1 MDPTIVVLLIAV
13 GGAIAAGAA
22 VLGVFALADFVL
34 SRLAR
39 RRNANGA
46 QDTVPQEQSSVYGD
60 RPSTARRSGAK
71 TEHLDPVRVQHLIV
85 ELHRTRS
92 ILLGWLSV
100 LEAFALGDAWRAT
113 ALRAELGDINT
124 CDISL
129 VGDANV
135 IATYQLTVDMLRNQ
149 AGRGLPP
156 EVASDMASIRVRLLT
171 ALAEQERRLN
181 HGEKPV
187 IAEPL
192 VHLDLWGPPRP
203 ITEVTIRPPT
213 PTLQPLL
220 GDSSTSSPALSDQPV
235 AEPPIVVR
243 PVTVGLPALLDGPR
257 ETTSALLNPPT
268 PSPVP
273 TPAGPAL
280 ATAKPPIA
288 RRAKPQPASTQAIAQ
303 PRATKA
309 PAPRAAA
316 RAAAAAVPP
325 PSAKATAR
333 PATKSTAPAA
343 TKPATVVEA
352 APSKPARRIAP
363 APAPAPAPALAPH
376 LVPTAVPTPRSV
388 RTVAKPAP
396 LGAPSTAPVAVSRPT
411 QVLASRPVPI
421 GASKPIA
428 PGPRPAARATL
439 GPMSQSASSPG
450 GKAPTRPTSKRSEP

>member
-1 MDPTIVVLLIAV
+1 MQETVLLLV
-13 GGAIAAGAA
+13 AAGG
-22 VLGVFALADFVL
+22 VLFCVLALADAVL
-34 SRLAR
+34 AARAR
-39 RRNANGA
+39 RRDANGV
-46 QDTVPQEQSSVYGD
+46 QDRVPQPQASIYGD
-60 RPSTARRSGAK
+60 RPGSARRSGAK

-149 AGRGLPP
+149 AGRGLPAD
-156 EVASDMASIRVRLLT
+156 VASEMASIRVRLLT

-203 ITEVTIRPPT
+203 ITEVMIRPPT
-213 PTLQPLL
+213 PTSQPLL
-220 GDSSTSSPALSDQPV
+220 GDSSTSSPAPSGLPA
-235 AEPPIVVR
+235 AEPPLVVQ
-243 PVTVGLPALLDGPR
+243 PITVGLPALLDGPR
-257 ETTSALLNPPT
+257 ETTPALLNPPS
-268 PSPVP
+268 PSPAP
-273 TPAGPAL
+273 TTVGPEP

-288 RRAKPQPASTQAIAQ
+288 RRATPRSTSPQPNAE

-309 PAPRAAA
+309 PARQAAS
-316 RAAAAAVPP
+316 RAAAAGAPP
-325 PSAKATAR
+325 ASAKATTR
-333 PATKSTAPAA
+333 PATKSIATAS
-343 TKPATVVEA
+343 TKPENVVEA
-352 APSKPARRIAP
+352 APAKRTRRVAP
-363 APAPAPAPALAPH
+363 ESPPAPH
-376 LVPTAVPTPRSV
+376 LVPTAMPAPRSV

-396 LGAPSTAPVAVSRPT
+396 LGAPSTAPVAISRPIH
-411 QVLASRPVPI
+411 VPAGRPAPI

-439 GPMSQSASSPG
+439 GPISQSASSPG
-450 GKAPTRPTSKRSEP
+450 GKASARPTSKRSEP

>member
-1 MDPTIVVLLIAV
+1 METTVLLLV
-13 GGAIAAGAA
+13 AAGGVLFCVLAVADA
-22 VLGVFALADFVL
+22 VLAARG
-34 SRLAR
+34 R
-39 RRNANGA
+39 RRDPNGV
-46 QDTVPQEQSSVYGD
+46 QDKVSQQQSSVYGD
-60 RPSTARRSGAK
+60 RPSTARRPGPK

-124 CDISL
+124 CDITL

-156 EVASDMASIRVRLLT
+156 DVASEMASIRVRLLT

-213 PTLQPLL
+213 PTSQPQL
-220 GDSSTSSPALSDQPV
+220 GDSSPSLPALSALPA
-235 AEPPIVVR
+235 AEPPLIVR

-257 ETTSALLNPPT
+257 ETTPALLTP
-268 PSPVP
+268 PSPSPAP
-273 TPAGPAL
+273 TAAGPEPA
-280 ATAKPPIA
+280 AARPPVA
-288 RRAKPQPASTQAIAQ
+288 RRAKPQPASPQSNAE
-303 PRATKA
+303 PKATKA
-309 PAPRAAA
+309 PVRQAAS
-316 RAAAAAVPP
+316 RAAAAGAAPP
-325 PSAKATAR
+325 AAKATTR
-333 PATKSTAPAA
+333 PATKSIATAS

-352 APSKPARRIAP
+352 APAKRARRVAP
-363 APAPAPAPALAPH
+363 ESPPAPH
-376 LVPTAVPTPRSV
+376 LLPTAVPAPRSV
-388 RTVAKPAP
+388 RTVAKPP
-396 LGAPSTAPVAVSRPT
+396 SLSAPSTAPVAVSRPI
-411 QVLASRPVPI
+411 QVPAGRPVPI
-421 GASKPIA
+421 GATKPIA

-450 GKAPTRPTSKRSEP
+450 GKASARPTSKRSEP

>member
-1 MDPTIVVLLIAV
+1 MQQTILLLIAA
-13 GGAIAAGAA
+13 GGVVFGVLAIVDTLHAAW
-22 VLGVFALADFVL
+22 
-34 SRLAR
+34 AR
-39 RRNANGA
+39 RRDAKGV
-46 QDTVPQEQSSVYGD
+46 QDKVLAPQSSVYGD
-60 RPSTARRSGAK
+60 RPASARRSGAK

-124 CDISL
+124 CDITL

-135 IATYQLTVDMLRNQ
+135 IATYQITVDMLRNQ
-149 AGRGLPP
+149 AGRGLPAD
-156 EVASDMASIRVRLLT
+156 VASEMASIRVRLLT

-181 HGEKPV
+181 HGERPI

-213 PTLQPLL
+213 PTSQPLL
-220 GDSSTSSPALSDQPV
+220 GDSSTSSPALYSLPA
-235 AEPPIVVR
+235 AEPPLIVR
-243 PVTVGLPALLDGPR
+243 PVTVGLPALLDAPR
-257 ETTSALLNPPT
+257 ETTPSMSAALLNPPI
-268 PSPVP
+268 PSPAA
-273 TPAGPAL
+273 TPARPAP
-280 ATAKPPIA
+280 AAAKPPIA
-288 RRAKPQPASTQAIAQ
+288 RRAKPQPSSTQPKAQ

-309 PAPRAAA
+309 PARQAAPRATP
-316 RAAAAAVPP
+316 AAAPP
-325 PSAKATAR
+325 PSAKATSR
-333 PATKSTAPAA
+333 PATKPIATAS

-352 APSKPARRIAP
+352 APAKPARRIAP
-363 APAPAPAPALAPH
+363 APAPVPPPAPH
-376 LVPTAVPTPRSV
+376 LVPTAVPAPRSV
-388 RTVAKPAP
+388 RSMAKPAS

-411 QVLASRPVPI
+411 RVLAGRPAPI
-421 GASKPIA
+421 GASEPIA

-450 GKAPTRPTSKRSEP
+450 GKAPARPTSKRSTP

>member
-1 MDPTIVVLLIAV
+1 MQQTILLLIAA
-13 GGAIAAGAA
+13 GGVVFGVLAIADTIFSA
-22 VLGVFALADFVL
+22 LG
-34 SRLAR
+34 R
-39 RRNANGA
+39 RRAANGA
-46 QDTVPQEQSSVYGD
+46 QDTVPQAQFSVYGD
-60 RPSTARRSGAK
+60 RPSTARRSGVK
-71 TEHLDPVRVQHLIV
+71 TEHFDPVRVQHLIV

-273 TPAGPAL
+273 TPAGPAP
-280 ATAKPPIA
+280 APAKPPIA
-288 RRAKPQPASTQAIAQ
+288 RRVKPQPASAQPNAQPNAQPKAQ

-309 PAPRAAA
+309 PVPQAAS
-316 RAAAAAVPP
+316 RAAAAGVPA

-333 PATKSTAPAA
+333 PATKSIATAL
-343 TKPATVVEA
+343 TKPAPVVEA
-352 APSKPARRIAP
+352 APAKPARRIAP
-363 APAPAPAPALAPH
+363 APVPAPAPH

-388 RTVAKPAP
+388 RTVAKPP
-396 LGAPSTAPVAVSRPT
+396 SLGAPSTAPVAVSRPT
-411 QVLASRPVPI
+411 QVQASRPVPI

-439 GPMSQSASSPG
+439 GPMSQSVSSPG